1 MSAETRVRFDA
12 SGQLSPGIYPLTPA
26 EIVSLFGQG
35 NARREQLG
43 RVFLEMVGRIHAC
56 GVVRRCWIGGS
67 FVSQKAVPGDID
79 LWLLVTTDSEAITL
93 SPAFSDLF
101 AHEQAKLVYGADVFW
116 MTEAGATVI
125 LDKVLEC
132 LQTTRDGKPRGIV
145 EVKL

>member
-12 SGQLSPGIYPLTPA
+12 TGELAVGIYPLTSA

-35 NARREQLG
+35 SARREQLG
-43 RVFLEMVGRIHAC
+43 RVFLEMMGRIRAC

-67 FVSQKAVPGDID
+67 FASQKAVPGDLD
-79 LWLLVTTDSEAITL
+79 LWLLVTTDSDAITL

-101 AHEQAKLVYGADVFW
+101 VHERAKLVYGADVFW
-116 MTEAGATVI
+116 MTEAGAAVI
-125 LDKVLEC
+125 LGKVMDC
-132 LQTTRDGKPRGIV
+132 LQTTRDGRPRGIV